1 MISRLRNWWG
11 TLPASSERAPKT
23 SPSASAPLGTAP
35 SVLATPK
42 DEQPNKATVPDGR
55 ELFLAAS
62 SAEEREQV
70 LKNHPFWQTKDVEL
84 QLGVAEVAAVIE
96 HVSEL
101 YAKYHFRLSHPRSIH
116 LRDGES
122 RIEDMRGIQWGQR
135 SMYSQ
140 WHQRAVSLLKTHPN
154 ESSVLL
160 NAIQKHVEAT
170 CEGNGIEWLEEAED
184 LLRLGGAVSTPAML
198 NGLLIRAQARRF
210 EDMDIDFDACPRITQ
225 EFRSI
230 EREAGILR
238 WVQDHYARAQLVA
251 MNHPRLD
258 GWTLAEHIPK
268 KELIVLLAEHVKD
281 GALLKA
287 WHGIALTGEET
298 LQHPLAYSLYVHK
311 HAPIYL
317 EEARPLPDAWSMA
330 LSLSTTGLEFKEIL
344 LNAAHL
350 KMNPEQKPETITLP
364 ALEV

>member
-122 RIEDMRGIQWGQR
+122 RIEDMRGIQWGTAFNVFPMA
-135 SMYSQ
+135 S
-140 WHQRAVSLLKTHPN
+140 
-154 ESSVLL
+154 
-160 NAIQKHVEAT
+160 
-170 CEGNGIEWLEEAED
+170 
-184 LLRLGGAVSTPAML
+184 
-198 NGLLIRAQARRF
+198 AR
-210 EDMDIDFDACPRITQ
+210 
-225 EFRSI
+225 
-230 EREAGILR
+230 G
-238 WVQDHYARAQLVA
+238 LVA
-251 MNHPRLD
+251 ENASERKQCSLECYTKTC
-258 GWTLAEHIPK
+258 GSY
-268 KELIVLLAEHVKD
+268 VRRQR
-281 GALLKA
+281 
-287 WHGIALTGEET
+287 HGVAGRSGGPFAIGRSGIHAGHA
-298 LQHPLAYSLYVHK
+298 QWPAHK
-311 HAPIYL
+311 GPGPSIRGYGH
-317 EEARPLPDAWSMA
+317 
-330 LSLSTTGLEFKEIL
+330 
-344 LNAAHL
+344 
-350 KMNPEQKPETITLP
+350 
-364 ALEV
+364 